1 MTNDV
6 DDEGLRNGRAPTVLT
21 RIERIGIFEHQWTVP
36 DTSAAVSATLHRLTS

>member
-21 RIERIGIFEHQWTVP
+21 RIERIGIFGH
-36 DTSAAVSATLHRLTS
+36 